1 MEDARGDELGG
12 DIPVGGE
19 ALPLG
24 SQVAAQRP
32 LGSDEATGTTGTART
47 PRRFLIPALVAGLVI
62 ALATA
67 GVFGALYLTAE
78 ISDED
83 VATALAEETDEVS
96 DVAGTVSNLLLN
108 YNSTNLDQ
116 VAEQMLEV
124 ATGNFAEQYEEVLSQ
139 GAGLGEALEEASA
152 SSQGSILEGPDI
164 YYRSPS
170 EAIAIV
176 RVTQTAQSNSN
187 PGGQTID
194 YVLKITMVD
203 TEGAGWKADRVE
215 VLSTQQV

>member
-1 MEDARGDELGG
+1 MEDARSDELGG
-12 DIPVGGE
+12 DMPVGSE
-19 ALPLG
+19 ALPLHSSRPAPAARG
-24 SQVAAQRP
+24 SED
-32 LGSDEATGTTGTART
+32 SSGTTGTA
-47 PRRFLIPALVAGLVI
+47 PGARRFLIPALIAGLVV
-62 ALATA
+62 AVATA
-67 GVFGALYLTAE
+67 GVFGTLYLTTD

-83 VATALAEETDEVS
+83 VASALDEETDEVS

-108 YNSTNLDQ
+108 YDSTNLDQ

-152 SSQGSILEGPDI
+152 SSRGSILEGPDV

>member
-1 MEDARGDELGG
+1 MEDARNDELGG
-12 DIPVGGE
+12 DMPVSSE
-19 ALPLG
+19 ALPLHSSEPAPAVHGTDDTSTTSG
-24 SQVAAQRP
+24 SAP
-32 LGSDEATGTTGTART
+32 G
-47 PRRFLIPALVAGLVI
+47 PRRFLIPALVAGLVV

-67 GVFGALYLTAE
+67 GVFGTLYLT
-78 ISDED
+78 SDVSDDD
-83 VATALAEETDEVS
+83 VATALDEETDEVS

-108 YNSTNLDQ
+108 YDSTNLDQ

-152 SSQGSILEGPDI
+152 SSRGSILEGPDV